1 MIRLVA
7 PNPDLVARLTE
18 PATCAVPS
26 DTPLDPN
33 GVSTLPSAGP
43 YYLQSFTPGKAV
55 VLVRN
60 PNYHGSRPHIF
71 EQIQVASGMSTGQA
85 VAAVTAGTAD
95 NITLSYADSSGLSGS
110 VAAEASRLAAE
121 YGPGSTAARHG
132 RAQFFVSPQIGL
144 DYFILNTH
152 RPLFSDVRMRQAVNY
167 AINRS
172 ALAALGGGNGSTP
185 DHPADHYLPPA
196 MPGYRDVQVYPLTP
210 DLAKAR
216 ALANGNG
223 RTAILYT
230 ANFSPLPQQAQIVKT
245 DLAAIG
251 LNVQIKTLTL
261 QDLFAAEGNPD
272 APFDLA
278 WLGWTPDFPD
288 PYGVLNAVLEDNA
301 IEPDFNDPTYQ
312 RKLAAAARLSGLD
325 RYLTYGRLDLDLA
338 RNAAPLAAFGN
349 SAYND
354 FFSAR
359 IGCQTYGTY
368 GIDLNALCVRRNTH
382 S

>member
-1 MIRLVA
+1 M
-7 PNPDLVARLTE
+7 
-18 PATCAVPS
+18 
-26 DTPLDPN
+26 
-33 GVSTLPSAGP
+33 
-43 YYLQSFTPGKAV
+43 K
-55 VLVRN
+55 
-60 PNYHGSRPHIF
+60 
-71 EQIQVASGMSTGQA
+71 
-85 VAAVTAGTAD
+85 AGTAD
-95 NITLSYADSSGLSGS
+95 DTSLNDSGGSSAGLSGS
-110 VAAEASRLAAE
+110 VAAEASQLAAE
-121 YGPGSTAARHG
+121 YGHTTAATTHAGPR
-132 RAQFFVSPQIGL
+132 FIVNPVPGL
-144 DYFILNTH
+144 DYFVLNTH

-185 DHPADHYLPPA
+185 DHPADHYLPPGL
-196 MPGYRDVQVYPLTP
+196 PGYRDVHVYPLTP

-230 ANFSPLPQQAQIVKT
+230 ANSSALPQQAQIVKT

-261 QDLFAAEGNPD
+261 QDLFAAESNPD

-288 PYGVLNAVLEDNA
+288 PYGTLNAVLEDDA

-338 RNAAPLAAFGN
+338 RKAAPLAAFGN
-349 SAYND
+349 AATYD
-354 FFSAR
+354 LFSAR

-382 S
+382 H